1 MSIVNVDTAEI
12 NGVDGGTTVARF
24 DGRIDRWINTRI
36 GRDHTFLYFTTV
48 RLTFFHTMG
57 NDFQTA
63 ACLINGRIER
73 WVNK

>member
-36 GRDHTFLYFTTV
+36 GEDHFSLFTTV
-48 RLTFFHTMG
+48 ELTFFHTMG
-57 NDFQTA
+57 NDLRA
-63 ACLINGRIER
+63 AA
-73 WVNK
+73 